1 MLRQYGDQ
9 LIANHIKIFIHLGT
23 DGCDD
28 EGLTLNSVTFGG
40 SGWEQLIRPRFT
52 GAALPP
58 RRLEQTH
65 FGQNANGKMQK
76 MKYFTCRN

>member
-9 LIANHIKIFIHLGT
+9 LIANHIKIFIYLGT

-28 EGLTLNSVTFGG
+28 EALTLNSVTFGG
-40 SGWEQLIRPRFT
+40 SKWVGAINQT
-52 GAALPP
+52 QCSGAALPP

-65 FGQNANGKMQK
+65 FGQNANGKRQ
-76 MKYFTCRN
+76 